1 MALANLGRGR
11 PKHAAEVSPLDIPA
25 ASGGSERPAKVTWL
39 TTWDAATGGTTT
51 EVRATYATQLPV
63 GNRPLGIS
71 YPVLETPLPAAAAPA
86 VPVQAP
92 AEEIARK
99 LEQDPWGFFWDPV
112 QPSTIP
118 HSRPPSPVPDP
129 VRERLLAE
137 TIAREMMAG
146 PRGEELALQ
155 FTTAIVVK
163 FNQQEGY
170 GFIREEATGDDYFY
184 NRVHLDVEGLP
195 QRLHT
200 LYPGEKVQFLPEAG
214 SRGLFAVGV
223 TRMPTPREAAQWQQE
238 IEWEEHQSRR
248 QTQTLSVFNS
258 CNRTP
263 MTCPVCY
270 VIHKYLSVH
279 LRRKCMRLCSDE
291 EIKASMA
298 SAKKTLT
305 NIASKGTA
313 IDYEKVMSLGSLEN
327 VVPFLEDRGFLI
339 FNKPTVARNI
349 QHERPSTSAAIAVPQ
364 YSAAAQVQVIEKDI
378 AGYSVEPEQEMEVT
392 LVPVEP
398 MSQTEDTPTFID
410 ASIPQDDGDSS
421 ERNPEQVAETEE
433 TPPLTD
439 PSIAQDDG
447 GSGDTIFVPRSPSED
462 APNDDSDENL
472 DKRTQR
478 LVPYLVSVV
487 KCSGLTYCAFF
498 PNDRILQMN
507 WTGDAKKKMKEAGL
521 YRQHS
526 LEDPMIKG
534 FASYLQHTLG
544 VTNYRQE
551 VENVARFLYYMNPQ
565 RANLEFVKDIEKA
578 NFFFTKLRELS
589 LENQT
594 VFNYLK
600 NIRRFMTYQMRG
612 TNLSAQRLQLF
623 QSCNFFMGVTE
634 DIQKRLSKGVS
645 REVVS
650 KRYLALTTSMK
661 TPAECRRLLVMAKPP
676 FLKGIR
682 ATQGK
687 SLNQD
692 TKLQIIYYLQA
703 LLVLKHL
710 QQPGVVQ
717 NMTVSEWKERIHYRY
732 LWEDLVIIGVK
743 LHKIALP
750 QVASFVLT
758 KEEEMWFN
766 TYYERVRPTLVHKDS
781 PKDIFFL
788 STSGQEIHSVS
799 NDIARLHKKYQLP
812 NVTSQLVR
820 RVCETWTLP
829 KYSDSEK
836 CLFSKYLAHSNL
848 TAERNY
854 REKTLEDIC
863 HGYKLVIEAGH
874 PGSNKPQ
881 ASTSRNED
889 TWVGGNAE

>member
-1 MALANLGRGR
+1 
-11 PKHAAEVSPLDIPA
+11 
-25 ASGGSERPAKVTWL
+25 
-39 TTWDAATGGTTT
+39 
-51 EVRATYATQLPV
+51 
-63 GNRPLGIS
+63 
-71 YPVLETPLPAAAAPA
+71 
-86 VPVQAP
+86 
-92 AEEIARK
+92 
-99 LEQDPWGFFWDPV
+99 
-112 QPSTIP
+112 
-118 HSRPPSPVPDP
+118 
-129 VRERLLAE
+129 
-137 TIAREMMAG
+137 
-146 PRGEELALQ
+146 
-155 FTTAIVVK
+155 
-163 FNQQEGY
+163 
-170 GFIREEATGDDYFY
+170 
-184 NRVHLDVEGLP
+184 
-195 QRLHT
+195 
-200 LYPGEKVQFLPEAG
+200 
-214 SRGLFAVGV
+214 
-223 TRMPTPREAAQWQQE
+223 
-238 IEWEEHQSRR
+238 
-248 QTQTLSVFNS
+248 
-258 CNRTP
+258 
-263 MTCPVCY
+263 
-270 VIHKYLSVH
+270 
-279 LRRKCMRLCSDE
+279 
-291 EIKASMA
+291 MA

-349 QHERPSTSAAIAVPQ
+349 QHEIPSTSAAIAEPQ
-364 YSAAAQVQVIEKDI
+364 HSAAAQVQVIEKDI
-378 AGYSVEPEQEMEVT
+378 AGYPVEPEQEMEVT

-398 MSQTEDTPTFID
+398 MSQTEYTPTFID

-433 TPPLTD
+433 TPALTD

-462 APNDDSDENL
+462 APNDDSDEHL

-478 LVPYLVSVV
+478 LVPYL
-487 KCSGLTYCAFF
+487 
-498 PNDRILQMN
+498 
-507 WTGDAKKKMKEAGL
+507 
-521 YRQHS
+521 
-526 LEDPMIKG
+526 
-534 FASYLQHTLG
+534 
-544 VTNYRQE
+544 
-551 VENVARFLYYMNPQ
+551 
-565 RANLEFVKDIEKA
+565 
-578 NFFFTKLRELS
+578 
-589 LENQT
+589 
-594 VFNYLK
+594 
-600 NIRRFMTYQMRG
+600 
-612 TNLSAQRLQLF
+612 LF

-661 TPAECRRLLVMAKPP
+661 TPAECRRLLVVAKPP
-676 FLKGIR
+676 FLKCIR

-710 QQPGVVQ
+710 QRPGVVQ

-743 LHKIALP
+743 LHKTASH

-799 NDIARLHKKYQLP
+799 NDIAWLHKKYQLP

-874 PGSNKPQ
+874 PGSDKPQ

-889 TWVGGNAE
+889 TWVGWNAEGKGLRSTQGLGGIEDAYTAQEEVHNPQDLSDSTEQEEVHGSTEDSLSDLDNNWTTRARLSAPSSHLMKTSSKKQSLMGKGSTFRAQVTAKDTLPLGNKLAPVVTLRRIDE

>member
-1 MALANLGRGR
+1 MDSSSN
-11 PKHAAEVSPLDIPA
+11 V
-25 ASGGSERPAKVTWL
+25 
-39 TTWDAATGGTTT
+39 
-51 EVRATYATQLPV
+51 
-63 GNRPLGIS
+63 
-71 YPVLETPLPAAAAPA
+71 
-86 VPVQAP
+86 
-92 AEEIARK
+92 
-99 LEQDPWGFFWDPV
+99 
-112 QPSTIP
+112 
-118 HSRPPSPVPDP
+118 
-129 VRERLLAE
+129 
-137 TIAREMMAG
+137 
-146 PRGEELALQ
+146 
-155 FTTAIVVK
+155 
-163 FNQQEGY
+163 
-170 GFIREEATGDDYFY
+170 
-184 NRVHLDVEGLP
+184 
-195 QRLHT
+195 
-200 LYPGEKVQFLPEAG
+200 
-214 SRGLFAVGV
+214 
-223 TRMPTPREAAQWQQE
+223 
-238 IEWEEHQSRR
+238 
-248 QTQTLSVFNS
+248 

-327 VVPFLEDRGFLI
+327 VVPFLEERGFLI

-364 YSAAAQVQVIEKDI
+364 HSAAAQVQVIEKDI
-378 AGYSVEPEQEMEVT
+378 AGYPVEPEQEMEVT

-433 TPPLTD
+433 TPAVTD

-521 YRQHS
+521 YRRHS

-589 LENQT
+589 LANQT

-612 TNLSAQRLQLF
+612 TNLSAQRPQLF

-661 TPAECRRLLVMAKPP
+661 TPAECRRLLVVAKPP
-676 FLKGIR
+676 FLKCIR

-710 QQPGVVQ
+710 QRPGVVQ

-743 LHKIALP
+743 LHKTASH

-799 NDIARLHKKYQLP
+799 NDIARLHKKYRLP

-874 PGSNKPQ
+874 PGSDKPQ

-889 TWVGGNAE
+889 TWVGGNAEGKGLRFTQGLGGIEEAYTAQEEVHNPQDLSDSTEQEEVHGSTEDSLSDLDNNWTTRARLSAPSSHLMKTRSKKQSLMGKGSTFRAQVTAKDTLPLGNKLAPVVTLRRIDE